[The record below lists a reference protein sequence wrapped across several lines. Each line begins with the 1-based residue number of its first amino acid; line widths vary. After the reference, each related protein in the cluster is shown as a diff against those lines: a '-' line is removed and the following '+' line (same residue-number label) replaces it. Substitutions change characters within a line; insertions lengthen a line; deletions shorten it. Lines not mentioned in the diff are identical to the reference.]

1 MNEEPDEID
10 ERPDPE
16 KLLKAIKNEE
26 QKSKRGRLKIFLGMA
41 AGVGKT
47 YAMLENAQRLRRL
60 GVNVIIGTVNTHGRD
75 ETARLL
81 EGLKIIP
88 EKWIKYKETVFEELD
103 IDEILR
109 LKPQIVIIDELA
121 HSNVPGSR
129 HPKRWQDVLEILDNG
144 IDVFA
149 TLNVQHI
156 ESLND
161 VVENIAGVTVRETV
175 PDQIIEAAT
184 YIELVDITPEELLQR
199 LKEGKVYLGEQS
211 QIAAQHFFQED
222 RLTALRE
229 IVMRY
234 AAEKVDHDLHD
245 MVSTVERGTG
255 WTPRERLLVA
265 ISKSP
270 HSQKLI
276 RTTRRLAYTLD
287 APWIAVHIDDGHHLN
302 EKEKATLAKNL
313 ALARDLGAE
322 VITTNGSNIAQAIE
336 RIARQRG
343 ITQIIIGRPPVN
355 RIWDFFNRYS
365 LLDQLASKCG
375 DIDIHVIRQRAFERS
390 FRFNWEGL
398 SFPQQGT
405 SYFIVSI
412 FVLLLTL
419 FNSAALTYVGYKV
432 VGFIF
437 LLGILFLSLFFREG
451 PVIFASLLYA
461 LIWKFFFIPIDGS
474 SGFKE
479 DDALLGLY
487 LFTGIFVGMLTDRG
501 RKQREML
508 LKREETAQALYEIAR
523 DISSSPSSKQIL
535 KSVNNKLDII
545 LEGKCE
551 IILKMMDNGLL
562 FNETETLVKDEKERA
577 AANWVFENDKEA
589 GWSTSTLPVSKN
601 LYLPLKGFH
610 EVVGVL
616 TYHPKEGK
624 ELTIEEKNF
633 LYTVGQLLANHIERS
648 FSEERQRRM
657 EHLNQIEKVYQS
669 ILNLLSNQFQTP
681 INTIRDAVKQLK
693 TEEIFKETR
702 TGSKFIYRIEN
713 SSEGLIRVIEN
724 ISAMAKLSAGLIPMK
739 KQKHD
744 IKELLNVCEKN
755 VQKHITVHKL
765 SIVIQDDL
773 PPLHF
778 DFSLIEILV
787 CNLIFNAIENSPP
800 HSTIEI
806 EAKQWDH
813 HLVIAVSDEGKGI
826 PEEMLEAV
834 FEKFYRLPGTT
845 SVGLGLGLSIAKTIA
860 EIHGGKL
867 KAENRP
873 TGGSRFSLF
882 LPIIIYNWD
891 MNNGV

>member
-1 MNEEPDEID
+1 MNEEPESNDEQ
-10 ERPDPE
+10 RPDPE

-26 QKSKRGRLKIFLGMA
+26 QRSKKGRLKIFLGMA

-47 YAMLENAQRLRRL
+47 YAMLENAQRLHKL
-60 GVNVIIGTVNTHGRD
+60 GINVVVGTVNTHGRE
-75 ETARLL
+75 ETAQLL
-81 EGLKIIP
+81 EGLIIIP
-88 EKWIKYKETVFEELD
+88 EKWIKYKDTVFEEMD

-144 IDVFA
+144 IDVYA

-184 YIELVDITPEELLQR
+184 NIELVDITPDELLQR

-229 IVMRY
+229 LVMRY
-234 AAEKVDHDLHD
+234 AAEKVDHDLHE

-265 ISKSP
+265 VSRTS

-287 APWIAVHIDDGHHLN
+287 APWMAVHIDDGRHMSD
-302 EKEKATLAKNL
+302 KEKATLAKNL

-322 VITTNGSNIAQAIE
+322 VITTNDSNIAKAIE

-343 ITQIIIGRPPVN
+343 VTQIIIGRPPMDG
-355 RIWDFFNRYS
+355 IWDFFNRYT
-365 LLDQLASKCG
+365 LLDQLAAKCG
-375 DIDIHVIRQRAFERS
+375 DIDIHVIRQRTAERS
-390 FRFNWEGL
+390 FSINWEGL
-398 SFPQQGT
+398 SFPKLGM
-405 SYFIVSI
+405 SYFLVSI

-419 FNSAALTYVGYKV
+419 FNSVAVTYVGYKV

-437 LLGILFLSLFFREG
+437 LLGILFLSIFFRKG
-451 PVIFASLLYA
+451 PVFFAALLYA
-461 LIWKFFFIPIDGS
+461 LIWKFFFVPSVGEVATN
-474 SGFKE
+474 E
-479 DDALLGLY
+479 DDALLALY
-487 LFTGIFVGMLTDRG
+487 LFTGVFVGLLTDRG
-501 RKQREML
+501 RQNREML

-523 DISSSPSSKQIL
+523 DIASSPSSKQII
-535 KSVNNKLDII
+535 KSVKNKLDSI

-551 IILKMMDNGLL
+551 VILKMMDNGLY
-562 FNETETLVKDEKERA
+562 FDETETLIKDEKERA

-589 GWSTSTLPVSKN
+589 GWSTSTLPATKN

-616 TYHPKEGK
+616 TYHPTEGK
-624 ELTIEEKNF
+624 ALTIEEKNF
-633 LYTVGQLLANHIERS
+633 LYTVGHLLANHIERS
-648 FSEERQRRM
+648 FSEERQRRL

-693 TEEIFKETR
+693 TEEVFKETR
-702 TGSKFIYRIEN
+702 MGSKSIFRIEN

-724 ISAMAKLSAGLIPMK
+724 ISAMAKLSSGLIPIK

-744 IKELLNVCEKN
+744 VKELLHVCEEN
-755 VQKHITVHKL
+755 VKKHITVHKL
-765 SIVIQDDL
+765 SIVIQEDL
-773 PPLHF
+773 PLVYF

-800 HSTIEI
+800 NSTINV

-882 LPIIIYNWD
+882 LPIIIYEEE
-891 MNNGV
+891 NNV